1 LVWVFGAGKS
11 RGMAI
16 EAMEARSQQIVK
28 TINRVF
34 PAGERGGRK
43 IFMTT
48 SLPQLL
54 PF

>member
-1 LVWVFGAGKS
+1 
-11 RGMAI
+11 MAI
-16 EAMEARSQQIVK
+16 EAMEARTQQKAK
-28 TINRVF
+28 TSNRVF

-43 IFMTT
+43 IFMTA

>member
-11 RGMAI
+11 RGMANK
-16 EAMEARSQQIVK
+16 AMEARTQQKAK
-28 TINRVF
+28 TTNLVF

-54 PF
+54 LI

>member
-1 LVWVFGAGKS
+1 
-11 RGMAI
+11 MAI
-16 EAMEARSQQIVK
+16 EAMEARTQQK
-28 TINRVF
+28 ANTSNRVF

-54 PF
+54 PI

>member
-11 RGMAI
+11 RGMANK
-16 EAMEARSQQIVK
+16 AMEARTQQK
-28 TINRVF
+28 ANTNNLVF

-54 PF
+54 LN

>member
-1 LVWVFGAGKS
+1 
-11 RGMAI
+11 MAI
-16 EAMEARSQQIVK
+16 EAMEARSQQIAK